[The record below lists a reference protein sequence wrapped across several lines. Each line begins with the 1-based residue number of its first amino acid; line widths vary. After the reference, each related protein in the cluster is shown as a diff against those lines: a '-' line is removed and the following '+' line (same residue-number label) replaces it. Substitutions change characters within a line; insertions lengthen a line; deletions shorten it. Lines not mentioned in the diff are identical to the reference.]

1 MVTAATPAR
10 ADDETIIV
18 SVKTPMM
25 PSPTRARLPAR
36 LNLRSSV
43 QQITRESPKD
53 AHASRVIQQL
63 IREMSDVHDFL
74 VVTPSGIEPV
84 DPEKTTLDDIAIPKE
99 IRTDHGLDL
108 VRMASIEVQAY
119 ARVGK

>member
-10 ADDETIIV
+10 ADDTIIV

-25 PSPTRARLPAR
+25 PSPTRAHLPAR

-43 QQITRESPKD
+43 QQITRETPKD

-63 IREMSDVHDFL
+63 IREMSDVHHFL